1 MGFGK
6 ARRYGRRVAK
16 ANTPSAE
23 EFRIMRKLIVWIVM
37 FIVGLSS
44 PALAA
49 AVPAAMDG
57 APQAVQATN
66 SQDKADKDRKKA
78 AEKEAKDV
86 KEDEKL
92 LDQAQESIDAYA
104 LELLTLKYDDPFL
117 QEYVNE
123 LGQSLVPSE
132 TPEGVLFSFR
142 VINVREPNAM
152 ALPDGRIFVTTGLLT
167 FINNEAQ
174 LAFVLGHE
182 IGHVVERH
190 YAKGVREARTRARIG
205 ALVGAGLGAVIGG
218 LSKGKDGAVGGLVA
232 GAAVGYAIAAVTMNN
247 YSRQQEDEADRRGI
261 MLALDRKFDAKEA
274 DVMFQRLATTFGE
287 QDKFTN
293 ALWGRHSRNLERVEN
308 VDRLLAGELS
318 SRYNSMRGKG
328 DLSLG
333 SAQMHLYT
341 SAMIRDTAIWYMDAD
356 DRYDLAKGL
365 LEQISSIR
373 ARDPKTLWALGKV
386 YKTVGRTDADRSKAL
401 DLLQQAVRL
410 DERGRFPMIRRDY
423 GLMQARMG
431 NTAGAVESLR
441 GYILNHMELTSLYPN
456 DIDKMYDYL
465 LTFGDSKW
473 TAPRIDTRM
482 LRAEGPSAG
491 GPPQAAPAVSTPTD
505 TTKTPQNT
513 LRPPQVP
520 ARPQPRKP

>member
-1 MGFGK
+1 M
-6 ARRYGRRVAK
+6 RRLVVGIAIAVAG
-16 ANTPSAE
+16 
-23 EFRIMRKLIVWIVM
+23 L
-37 FIVGLSS
+37 GLSTPVIAA
-44 PALAA
+44 PAPKAGGGLG
-49 AVPAAMDG
+49 VE
-57 APQAVQATN
+57 QN
-66 SQDKADKDRKKA
+66 SNQDKAERDRKKA
-78 AEKEAKDV
+78 SEKEAKDER
-86 KEDEKL
+86 EDQKL
-92 LDQAQESIDAYA
+92 LDEAQESIDAYA
-104 LELLTLKYDDPFL
+104 LELLSLKYNDPFL

-142 VINVREPNAM
+142 VVNVREPNAM
-152 ALPDGRIFVTTGLLT
+152 ALPDGRIFVTSGLLT

-190 YAKGVREARTRARIG
+190 YAKGIREARNRARIG
-205 ALVGAGLGAVIGG
+205 ALVGAGLGGFIGG
-218 LSKGKDGAVGGLVA
+218 LTKGKNGAVGGAVA
-232 GAAVGYAIAAVTMNN
+232 GAAVGFVVAQVTMNN

-274 DVMFQRLATTFGE
+274 TVMFQRLAATFGD

-293 ALWGRHSRNLERVEN
+293 ALWGRHSRNVERVEN
-308 VDRLLAGELS
+308 VDRLLGGELAT
-318 SRYNSMRGKG
+318 RYNGLRGKG

-333 SAQMHLYT
+333 SAQMQLFT
-341 SAMIRDTAIWYMDAD
+341 SAMIRDTAISYMEED

-365 LEQISSIR
+365 LEQIAPIR

-410 DERGRFPMIRRDY
+410 DERGRFPVIRRDY

-431 NTAGAVESLR
+431 NTAGAVESLKS
-441 GYILNHMELTSLYPN
+441 YILNQMELTSAEQSAAYPS
-456 DIDKMYDYL
+456 DIEKMYDYL

-473 TAPRIDTRM
+473 TAPKVDTRI
-482 LRAEGPSAG
+482 LRAEGPATT
-491 GPPQAAPAVSTPTD
+491 PAPAGPAATTPPD
-505 TTKTPQNT
+505 PAKAPQNT
-513 LRPPQVP
+513 LKPSQAP
-520 ARPQPRKP
+520 ARPQPRR